1 MTTTKNQSEPA
12 SQTALIKGLIKL
24 IRLKQWS
31 KGIFVFIG
39 PVFALAAG
47 KLDAIPRPELA
58 LQVGLTFFAFCLAAS
73 GCYVFNDLADIERD
87 RAHPRKKFRPLAS
100 GAVPVSLAKPVG
112 VFLLLAGAG
121 CAIAVPGTT
130 KWWVFSFVVL
140 YIANV
145 MVYSSWL
152 KHYVVLD
159 VLSLS
164 SGFVLRVLGGCA
176 AVNVPTSTWLLN
188 ATLFLSMFLAFG
200 KRLGERRLMGS
211 DESAIAARD
220 VQLEYSDQLL
230 RMFTIVTGVATLLTY
245 TSYIQSRE
253 RKLTYNFLDGPVGLE
268 SHGFGFNLL
277 WITVLPATL
286 AMLRTITLLM
296 RGTYDDPTELAQRD
310 NVVRI
315 SGLLF
320 VLTTAIV
327 LWIGGNF

>member
-1 MTTTKNQSEPA
+1 MTQTKNQPEHQS
-12 SQTALIKGLIKL
+12 STAKIRGLIKL

-47 KLDAIPRPELA
+47 KLDSIPRTDLA
-58 LQVGLTFFAFCLAAS
+58 FQVGLTFFAFCLAAS
-73 GCYVFNDLADIERD
+73 GCYVFNDLADIELD
-87 RAHPRKKFRPLAS
+87 RAHPRKKHRPLAS
-100 GAVPVSLAKPVG
+100 GVIPTGLAKVVG
-112 VFLLLAGAG
+112 ILLLLAGVG
-121 CAIAVPGTT
+121 CAAAVPGPTR
-130 KWWVFSFVVL
+130 WWVTCFVVA

-145 MVYSSWL
+145 MAYSTWL
-152 KHYVVLD
+152 KHYIVLD

-211 DESAIAARD
+211 DEGAIAARD

-268 SHGFGFNLL
+268 QHGFGFNLL

-310 NVVRI
+310 NIVRT

-320 VLTTAIV
+320 VMTTAIV